1 MNMQQPQ
8 PNASAPRPPIATP
21 VASNGT
27 TTSPLA
33 DDQSGPI
40 PSANSG
46 APRGT
51 TTPAN
56 TSIRQRISA
65 TGIDVIAD
73 QLSDRDHAILR
84 SVDAHQFLTVHHI
97 EALHFD
103 PIAPAARSRITRL
116 VLARLRELRVLG
128 ALDRRIGG
136 TRAGSQGLIYHVGVA
151 GDRLL
156 ARAVRRSARLRYE
169 PSARFLNHRLAIADA
184 HIALIQADQ
193 AQTIELVASAVEP
206 VTWRTFTGL
215 GASRRTLKPDLFA
228 ETATTD
234 DLVHAWFI
242 EIDLGTESIPTLL
255 KKCREYEAYRQS
267 GIEQDR
273 HGAFPLVVWSI
284 THPDPAKAARRR
296 QALAE
301 AIAADPRLP
310 TQLFSIVAPDALL
323 TVIQKGGAQ

>member
-1 MNMQQPQ
+1 MNDQPRTSHL
-8 PNASAPRPPIATP
+8 ASHL
-21 VASNGT
+21 ASNSAGET
-27 TTSPLA
+27 TLSDA
-33 DDQSGPI
+33 ANRPI
-40 PSANSG
+40 GLGNSG

-56 TSIRQRISA
+56 TSVRQRISA

-84 SVDAHQFLTVHHI
+84 SVHDHRFLTVQQI
-97 EALHFD
+97 RTLHFAD
-103 PIAPAARSRITRL
+103 LAGTSHRRTTQ
-116 VLARLRELRVLG
+116 VLARLRSVGVLG
-128 ALDRRIGG
+128 ALTQTIGG
-136 TRAGSQGLIYHVGVA
+136 ARAGSEGLIHYVDAV
-151 GDRLL
+151 GDRIMRGRSGRN
-156 ARAVRRSARLRYE
+156 ARRTYE
-169 PSARFLNHRLAIADA
+169 PSARFVKHRLAIAEA
-184 HIALIQADQ
+184 HIALIKADRDH
-193 AQTIELVASAVEP
+193 TIELVTSAVEP

-228 ETATTD
+228 ETATGD

-242 EIDLGTESIPTLL
+242 EIDLGTEHIPTLL
-255 KKCREYEAYRQS
+255 AKCREYETYRQT

-273 HGAFPLVVWSI
+273 HGGFPLVIWSI

-296 QALAE
+296 QALAA